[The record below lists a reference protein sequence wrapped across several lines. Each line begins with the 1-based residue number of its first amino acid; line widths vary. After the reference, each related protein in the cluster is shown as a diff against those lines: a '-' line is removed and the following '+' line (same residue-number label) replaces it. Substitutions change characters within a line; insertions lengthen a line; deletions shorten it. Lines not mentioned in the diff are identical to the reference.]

1 MPISKELLLQLP
13 TLSQEELEQ
22 LRLRILALQVKSLI
36 PDQPLPQKDWLL
48 QGLTL
53 TLQARGLL
61 AKGRSLPVVL
71 VKAEFVP
78 RAESV
83 RRHLLAGIK
92 GELKYVEKVA
102 FAAAAMDALADY
114 LMRRKVPLS
123 PKSILLG
130 FENNLPPALEEAY
143 PGYWGAGLLGHLVG
157 NSMKNYPND
166 FLGRCQTCLDNVLLS
181 SKPCKIGYGIGMPL
195 NEGECLVLRAQKQY
209 DQDQNKV
216 KLG

>member
-1 MPISKELLLQLP
+1 MALSKELLLQLP
-13 TLSQEELEQ
+13 TLNQEELEQ
-22 LRLRILALQVKSLI
+22 LRLRVVSLQK
-36 PDQPLPQKDWLL
+36 PLTQEAPQKDWLL

-61 AKGRSLPVVL
+61 AKGRSLPATL

-83 RRHLLAGIK
+83 RKHLLGGVK

-102 FAAAAMDALADY
+102 FAASAIDALADY
-114 LMRRKVPLS
+114 LLRRKVPLS

-157 NSMKNYPND
+157 RN
-166 FLGRCQTCLDNVLLS
+166 
-181 SKPCKIGYGIGMPL
+181 
-195 NEGECLVLRAQKQY
+195 
-209 DQDQNKV
+209 
-216 KLG
+216 